1 MNAAIICV
9 GRLKESWWR
18 DAQAEYVKRLSRFM
32 NPEVVEVQDLPEPAR
47 SSQAQQAQI
56 IEEEGRRILAK
67 IRPEDGVVA
76 LCIDGKAMDSVAFS
90 QRVVSEFERGRRVV
104 FVIGGSLGLSA
115 QVRSRADWKLSFSPM
130 TFPHQLARIVLLEQ
144 LYRSM
149 KIASNERY
157 HK

>member
-1 MNAAIICV
+1 MNAAIVCV

-32 NPEVVEVQDLPEPAR
+32 NLEVVEVQDLPEPAR

-56 IEEEGRRILAK
+56 IEEEGRRILSK

>member
-18 DAQAEYVKRLSRFM
+18 DAQVEYVKRLSRFM
-32 NPEVVEVQDLPEPAR
+32 NLEVVEVQDLPEPAR

>member
-32 NPEVVEVQDLPEPAR
+32 NLEVVEVQDLPEPAR